1 MTSPDSPVGALPH
14 GPAAERPVTRDPR
27 LWALA
32 LGNFAMGTGAMMIAG
47 LLPLIS
53 ADLDVSISL
62 AGQLVTAFA
71 VAVALGGPLLAGPTS
86 RIQRRRLLTVALGLF
101 IGANLLGAMATSFTA
116 LIVSRVAAG
125 LAASLFTPHATGTA
139 AAMVGPDQRGRA
151 ISLVF
156 IGFTMASVLGVP
168 LGMLVGHFLGWR
180 MSLMAVAGAAAV
192 ALVVLWRFLPLRIDS
207 PVVNIA
213 GWIAILRNR
222 QVMAVI
228 ISNATQILGQM
239 MTFSYIAPLL
249 THTSG
254 LDGTWLTVFMTAFG
268 FAGVM
273 GNIICG
279 RLIDR
284 IGPAR
289 TSHLALGS
297 MVVAFLA
304 WILGGGTMLAVIPLC
319 LLWGLGAFAV
329 NTAQQTRLVAAAPLL
344 AGASLPLNSSAVYIG
359 QAFGAGVGGLLLA
372 KVGVEVLPPFTL
384 GFILA
389 AFVLSLVTSRAAG
402 KTGAQAAS

>member
-53 ADLDVSISL
+53 ADLNVSTAL

-71 VAVALGGPLLAGPTS
+71 VAVALGGPLLASPTS
-86 RIQRRRLLTVALGLF
+86 RIERRHLLTVALGLF
-101 IGANLLGAMATSFTA
+101 IAASLLGSVAASFGA
-116 LIVSRVAAG
+116 LLLSRVAAG
-125 LAASLFTPHATGTA
+125 LAASLFTPHASGTA
-139 AAMVGPDQRGRA
+139 AAMVGPERRGRA

-168 LGMLVGHFLGWR
+168 MGMLVGHLLGWR
-180 MSLMAVAGAAAV
+180 MSLVAVAGAAAV
-192 ALVVLWRFLPLRIDS
+192 ALAVLWRFLPLRLHS

-239 MTFSYIAPLL
+239 MTFSYIAALL
-249 THTSG
+249 AQTSG
-254 LDGTWLTVFMTAFG
+254 FDGTSLGLFMTAFG
-268 FAGVM
+268 LAGVA

-289 TSHLALGS
+289 TSHLALGT
-297 MVVAFLA
+297 MVAAFVA
-304 WILGGGTMLAVIPLC
+304 WILGAGTLLAAIPLC
-319 LLWGLGAFAV
+319 LFWGLGAFAV

-344 AGASLPLNSSAVYIG
+344 AGASLPLNSSAVYVG
-359 QAFGAGVGGLLLA
+359 QALGAGAGGLLLA
-372 KVGVEVLPPFTL
+372 SVGVAVLPLFSL
-384 GFILA
+384 GFILV
-389 AFVLSLVTSRAAG
+389 AFAISAITSREAG
-402 KTGAQAAS
+402 KPGAQAAS